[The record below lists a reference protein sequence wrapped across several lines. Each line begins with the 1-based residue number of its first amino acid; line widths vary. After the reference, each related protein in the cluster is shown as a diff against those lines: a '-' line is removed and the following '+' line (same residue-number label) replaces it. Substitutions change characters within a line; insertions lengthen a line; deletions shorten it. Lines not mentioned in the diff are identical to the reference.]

1 MNRLLKLFQNSKK
14 EKNFL
19 EKEILLLKEENI
31 RLRTD
36 IKFWQ
41 DKFWEL
47 LESYNKLKLKE
58 ENKNDSK

>member
-19 EKEILLLKEENI
+19 EKEIFLLREENI

>member
-19 EKEILLLKEENI
+19 EKEIFLLKEENK
-31 RLRTD
+31 RLRID

-58 ENKNDSK
+58 ENKK

>member
-19 EKEILLLKEENI
+19 EKEIFLLKEENT
-31 RLRTD
+31 RLRID

>member
-19 EKEILLLKEENI
+19 EKEIFLLKEENI

-58 ENKNDSK
+58 ENKK

>member
-19 EKEILLLKEENI
+19 EKEIFLLKEENT
-31 RLRTD
+31 RLRID

-58 ENKNDSK
+58 ENKK

>member
-19 EKEILLLKEENI
+19 EKEIFLLKEENI
-31 RLRTD
+31 RLKTD

-58 ENKNDSK
+58 ENKK